1 MWHMVKQV
9 APSGRLD
16 YAAYQS
22 KVGEVANRLCLLQI
36 DKTLRPTAV
45 GSRGDAPQVEEYQG
59 RDPQAK
65 KSRRALRKPRALSA
79 AGKART
85 DLQIKMLAAIPA
97 KARGE
102 FVKELADHARKYPS
116 SGRYLHNLADQGNE
130 VAGEVVARLGGER

>member
-1 MWHMVKQV
+1 MVKQV
-9 APSGRLD
+9 APSVRLD
-16 YAAYQS
+16 YAVYQT

-36 DKTLRPTAV
+36 DKTLRAAGAAPGA
-45 GSRGDAPQVEEYQG
+45 DAPQVEDYHG
-59 RDPQAK
+59 RGPQVK
-65 KSRRALRKPRALSA
+65 RSQRAQRKARALSA

-116 SGRYLHNLADQGNE
+116 SGRYLRNLADQGNE
-130 VAGEVVARLGGER
+130 VAGEVVARLGSER

>member
-1 MWHMVKQV
+1 HMVKQV

-22 KVGEVANRLCLLQI
+22 KVGEVANRLCLLHI
-36 DKTLRPTAV
+36 DKTLRPAAAAS
-45 GSRGDAPQVEEYQG
+45 GADAPQVEDYQSRG
-59 RDPQAK
+59 PQTK
-65 KSRRALRKPRALSA
+65 RSRRAQRKARALSA

-102 FVKELADHARKYPS
+102 FVKELADHARKY
-116 SGRYLHNLADQGNE
+116 
-130 VAGEVVARLGGER
+130 